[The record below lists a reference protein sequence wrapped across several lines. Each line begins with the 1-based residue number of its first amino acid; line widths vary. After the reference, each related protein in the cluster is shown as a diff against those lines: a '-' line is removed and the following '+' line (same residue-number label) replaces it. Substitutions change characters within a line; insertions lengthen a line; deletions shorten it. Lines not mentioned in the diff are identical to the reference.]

1 MSADPRGDALSALSQ
16 FLVSTSSV
24 GDTLQR
30 VAEITTQALPAAKMA
45 GISMLSEKG
54 KPTTTIFTDEESPQI
69 DASQYESGRGPCLD
83 AWRQQRVVRID
94 DMALAA
100 SEYPEF
106 SATAQEHG
114 VQSTLS
120 LPLFADRAGVGAL
133 NLYAATTEGF
143 SVEDEETGT
152 DLAAAASNVLANAS
166 AYWEARNLGEQLI
179 EAMKSRAEIEQAKG
193 ILMAQSP
200 GITADDAF
208 DLLRRASQRENM
220 KLREVARRIVDR
232 RSLSADGG

>member
-1 MSADPRGDALSALSQ
+1 LSQ

-120 LPLFADRAGVGAL
+120 LPLFADGAGVGAL
-133 NLYAATTEGF
+133 NRYAATTEGF

-166 AYWEARNLGEQLI
+166 AYWDARNLGEQLT